1 MFLTIKMRK
10 LRSKRL
16 TVSGGYITNTSQ
28 NQPSKSCLLPAS
40 YAALPAGVLSL
51 QTLPFLLLDES
62 HEPVCLVQNNI

>member
-51 QTLPFLLLDES
+51 QTLPFLLLDALNES
-62 HEPVCLVQNNI
+62 ESGE